1 MDEIAALAKEIERGK
16 IARARTATI
25 EEKLLDGPRL
35 FATACEAARAGIRIH
50 YPDADEAQVERLLWE
65 RIYAR
70 KVRTS

>member
-1 MDEIAALAKEIERGK
+1 MNMIETTARDIELDKIKRAKV
-16 IARARTATI
+16 ASI

-70 KVRTS
+70 KGRVS

>member
-1 MDEIAALAKEIERGK
+1 MNGIAALAGEIERGK

-35 FATACEAARAGIRIH
+35 FATACEAARAGIRVH
-50 YPDADEAQVERLLWE
+50 YPDADESEIESILWE

-70 KVRTS
+70 KDRAS